1 MTIILVVLAFVFI
14 FFLLPAKKQ
23 GDGKEIPP
31 ANTGSTSVTQEAT
44 APTTTESGSTL
55 PDFDW
60 NWELLQSNPVLG
72 YFTEYLGPFFGPVIF
87 WSVVA
92 ILLVIILSGPYNAV
106 LSYGNKAKNVVV
118 YKWDGPTKGLVE
130 ILKFLFIASLLIG
143 GGRAVMNYF
152 ENGGEIRTAGEKQL
166 SPRMGLLKTNQFQY
180 RLDPNNPKG
189 ENFAILPNDEIRG
202 TIPPTKN
209 GGRWY
214 NCISSPSHPEV
225 RFMVARTMT
234 NNEVIVLTEASK
246 IDLIRRNMHEQNEKR
261 VKSGRTQMRENNP
274 PSLENL
280 DKIIHS
286 PTIYQDQW
294 DTKGVDIRDVIF
306 YMTNNSLMYEAI
318 SIYDTLVFSRDGS
331 PCEQHAR

>member
-1 MTIILVVLAFVFI
+1 MTIILVVLAFFTI

-23 GDGKEIPP
+23 DGGKEITPP
-31 ANTGSTSVTQEAT
+31 ADTGSTSTAQEAVT
-44 APTTTESGSTL
+44 ATTTESGSTL

-60 NWELLQSNPVLG
+60 NWELLQSNPLLS
-72 YFTEYLGPFFGPVIF
+72 YFTEYLGEFFGPIIF

-92 ILLVIILSGPYNAV
+92 ILLVIILSGPYNAI
-106 LSYGNKAKNVVV
+106 LSYGNKAKNVTV
-118 YKWDGPTKGLVE
+118 YKWDGVKGLVE

-152 ENGGEIRTAGEKQL
+152 ENGIRTAGEKQL
-166 SPRMGLLKTNQFQY
+166 SPRMGLLQTNQFQY
-180 RLDPNNPKG
+180 RLDSNNPKG
-189 ENFAILPNDEIRG
+189 ENLAILPNDEIRG
-202 TIPPTKN
+202 LLHQGK

-225 RFMVARTMT
+225 KFTVARTMT

-261 VKSGRTQMRENNP
+261 VKRGRTQMRENDP

-280 DKIIHS
+280 DRILYS

-306 YMTNNSLMYEAI
+306 FMTNNSLMYEAI
-318 SIYDTLVFSRDGS
+318 SVYDTLVFSRSGS